1 MMTNELLDTQPTV
14 RLEQTLV
21 PKYAGFWI
29 RLWAFLI
36 DMLIISAISGI
47 FIKPVF
53 RVLDIAIT
61 KPSAFL
67 FSPYKVTALVLL
79 LLYFILMTK
88 IAGQTVGKM
97 IMGIRVMKSNGE
109 KVSWGSVIFR
119 EGFGR
124 FISQMLWILYL
135 LVLFLPQKKALHDVF
150 ADTVVVH
157 ERTFERKEVQKIIH
171 PEHHQLHEDPTV

>member
-1 MMTNELLDTQPTV
+1 MMMNELPDTDQTV
-14 RLEQTLV
+14 QMEQRLI

-29 RLWAFLI
+29 RLWAFLL
-36 DMLIISAISGI
+36 DMLVISAISGI
-47 FIKPVF
+47 FVKPVF

-79 LLYFILMTK
+79 LLYFMLMTK
-88 IAGQTVGKM
+88 FAGQTIGKM
-97 IMGIRVMKSNGE
+97 VMGIRVMTADGRKPGWSA
-109 KVSWGSVIFR
+109 ILFR

-124 FISQMLWILYL
+124 FISQMLWIPYL
-135 LVLFLPQKKALHDVF
+135 LVLFLPKKMALHDLF

-157 ERTFERKEVQKIIH
+157 ERTFERVEVQKMIH
-171 PEHHQLHEDPTV
+171 PEQHQLQEDPTV

>member
-1 MMTNELLDTQPTV
+1 MTNELLETQPTV
-14 RLEQTLV
+14 RLQQTLV

-36 DMLIISAISGI
+36 DMLVIAAISGI

-53 RVLDIAIT
+53 RILDIAIT

-67 FSPYKVTALVLL
+67 FSPYKITLLVLL
-79 LLYFILMTK
+79 LLYFLFMTRF
-88 IAGQTVGKM
+88 AGQTLGKM
-97 IMGIRVMKSNGE
+97 VMGIRVLKSNGE
-109 KVSWGSVIFR
+109 KLTWGSVIFR

-124 FISQMLWILYL
+124 FISQMLWIPYL
-135 LVLFLPQKKALHDVF
+135 LVLFLPQKMALHDLF

-157 ERTFERKEVQKIIH
+157 ERTFERKEVKEIIH
-171 PEHHQLHEDPTV
+171 PERHQLQEDPIV

>member
-1 MMTNELLDTQPTV
+1 MTNQLLETQPTV
-14 RLEQTLV
+14 QLEQTLV

-36 DMLIISAISGI
+36 DMLVIAAISGI

-79 LLYFILMTK
+79 LLYFIFMTK
-88 IAGQTVGKM
+88 IAGQTIGKM
-97 IMGIRVMKSNGE
+97 IMGIRVLKSNGE
-109 KVSWGSVIFR
+109 KLTWGSVIFR

-124 FISQMLWILYL
+124 FISQMLWIPYL
-135 LVLFLPQKKALHDVF
+135 LVFFLPQKMTLHDLF

-157 ERTFERKEVQKIIH
+157 ERTFERREVKKIIH
-171 PEHHQLHEDPTV
+171 PEHHQLQEDPIV

>member
-1 MMTNELLDTQPTV
+1 MTNELLDTQPTM
-14 RLEQTLV
+14 RLEQMLV

-47 FIKPVF
+47 FVKPVF
-53 RVLDIAIT
+53 RVLDMAIT

-79 LLYFILMTK
+79 LLYFIIMTK

-109 KVSWGSVIFR
+109 KATWGSVIFR

-124 FISQMLWILYL
+124 FISQMLWIPYL

-157 ERTFERKEVQKIIH
+157 ERTFERKEIQKIIE